1 MSQKPVIN
9 HFREAA
15 QTVKRLK
22 KLVGREEVLHAE
34 IEVSGYILLNSGIDR
49 IAENLSLPV
58 ETEHFES
65 EDMTCDFKVLRL
77 SDGAF
82 EVLQIVDTEE
92 D

>member
-22 KLVGREEVLHAE
+22 KLVGREDVLHAG
-34 IEVSGYILLNSGIDR
+34 IEVFGSILLNSGIER
-49 IAENLSLPV
+49 IAANLSLPV

-65 EDMTCDFKVLRL
+65 GDMTCDFKVCRL
-77 SDGAF
+77 AHGGF
-82 EVLQIVDTEE
+82 EILQIVDTEE
-92 D
+92 N